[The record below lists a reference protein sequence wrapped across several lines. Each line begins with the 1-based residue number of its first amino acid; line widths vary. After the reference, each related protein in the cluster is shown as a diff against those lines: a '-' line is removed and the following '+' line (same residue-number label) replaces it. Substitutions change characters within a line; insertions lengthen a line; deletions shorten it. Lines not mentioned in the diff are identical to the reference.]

1 LRVKVKRVL
10 FKNDIFEEVGG
21 DRKLSSGSASRFKMR
36 IYSPR
41 CGLKDLY
48 HLKKTKGG
56 WKFENYRCKGEVDKG
71 GNPLFYKALITESI
85 SYPDYLE
92 TYISSVWEN
101 VNTLNKKQV
110 QNIFDE
116 LSEWISDSENN
127 FH

>member
-1 LRVKVKRVL
+1 
-10 FKNDIFEEVGG
+10 
-21 DRKLSSGSASRFKMR
+21 MR